1 MEGARFFN
9 SDSIGGSA
17 ALDPGPRTRPL
28 DPDSP
33 GLQDDAFEPDPAV
46 DNFLMQGEYGPPES
60 AVDPAKVASFQAKAD
75 ARPLAAVEPRDAQA
89 VDGVRRSGQAMQDA
103 LKAGVDVARSTFL
116 RKVVGAI
123 ASVIALG
130 VMVAA
135 TVATGGAA
143 APALA
148 VACLSTL
155 SYAGDAACAFRE
167 WKNAQALQAG
177 DKLPYEPLPC
187 GASAVGNLAFAAVRS
202 RCHDD
207 ESAKAIAH
215 KVEIAFSVGLLAFS
229 LATCMVP
236 PELKLAEEAV
246 KLASLGLKSMMY
258 MQATLSSAFGDG
270 AAEGSSQA
278 RGLDEALE
286 RLDQA
291 LGSDDAQR
299 GKRLEQM
306 LDDPATD
313 LETRALIEQVMG
325 ADRTYDAARAATLR
339 ESLERAGA
347 GGSEENPAL
356 LVLATCV
363 NLASLA
369 LVERAIVAPH
379 HE

>member
-9 SDSIGGSA
+9 SGSINAAA
-17 ALDPGPRTRPL
+17 ALDHGSRTGPLATDRPPVQDADFAP
-28 DPDSP
+28 DPD
-33 GLQDDAFEPDPAV
+33 V
-46 DNFLMQGEYGPPES
+46 DNFLMQGQYGLPEG
-60 AVDPAKVASFQAKAD
+60 AIDPAKVAGFQAKAGGE
-75 ARPLAAVEPRDAQA
+75 PLAAVEPRDAQA
-89 VDGVRRSGQAMQDA
+89 VDGVRKSGQAMQDA
-103 LKAGVDVARSTFL
+103 LKAGVDVARSAFL
-116 RKVVGAI
+116 RKVVGAV

-135 TVATGGAA
+135 TLATGGAA

-148 VACLSTL
+148 AACLSTL
-155 SYAGDAACAFRE
+155 SYAGDAVCAFRE
-167 WKNAQALQAG
+167 WKNAQAFEAG
-177 DKLPYEPLPC
+177 EKLPYEPLPC

-215 KVEIAFSVGLLAFS
+215 KVELAFTVGLMAFS

-236 PELKLAEEAV
+236 PELKLAEESI

-258 MQATLSSAFGDG
+258 LQATLSSAFSDG
-270 AAEGSSQA
+270 ATAGSEKA
-278 RGLDEALE
+278 RGLDEAIE
-286 RLDQA
+286 RLEEA
-291 LGSDDAQR
+291 LGADDARR
-299 GKRLEQM
+299 GERLE
-306 LDDPATD
+306 LLLADSATH

-325 ADRTYDAARAATLR
+325 ADRTYDAARAQALR
-339 ESLERAGA
+339 ESLERARA
-347 GGSEENPAL
+347 GGSEESPVL

-369 LVERAIVAPH
+369 LVERALVAPH